1 MDWFFQLEMEEQE
14 FIKQFLLSSGSL
26 KQLAKE
32 YEVSYPTVRLRLDRL
47 IDKIK
52 IVDTIKDSFEVEIM
66 NMVIN
71 EDISLEI
78 AKIIIE
84 KYKENLNE

>member
-1 MDWFFQLEMEEQE
+1 MDWFFQLELEEQE

-71 EDISLEI
+71 EDISLET

>member
-1 MDWFFQLEMEEQE
+1 WFFQLELEEQE

-71 EDISLEI
+71 EDISLET

>member
-1 MDWFFQLEMEEQE
+1 MDWFFHLEYEEQE

-32 YEVSYPTVRLRLDRL
+32 YKVSYPTVRLRLDRL

-52 IVDTIKDSFEVEIM
+52 IVDAIKDSFEIEVM

-71 EDISLEI
+71 EKITLDA

-84 KYKENLNE
+84 KHKESLNE